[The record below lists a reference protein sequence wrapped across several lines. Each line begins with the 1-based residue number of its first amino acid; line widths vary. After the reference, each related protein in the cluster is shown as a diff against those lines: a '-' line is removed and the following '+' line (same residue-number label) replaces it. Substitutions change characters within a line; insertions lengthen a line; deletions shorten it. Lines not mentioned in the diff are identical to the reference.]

1 VRGTALA
8 GAAAGLIL
16 ASGVVVRELWRRGV
30 EPTLEAGTADPDIPS
45 ADADLAGLDE
55 PAIADL
61 RARRL
66 TLPVDG
72 VSRERLIDSFAD
84 PRGAGTRRHRAVDI
98 LAPRGTPVRA
108 VEAGTIARLDVSA
121 AGGIS
126 VYQFDG
132 SERYCYYYAHLDR
145 YALGLKE
152 GAAVARGEVIG
163 YVGTTGNAPRHTPH
177 LHFAIYRLSE
187 AKQWSAATA
196 LNPYPVFR

>member
-1 VRGTALA
+1 M
-8 GAAAGLIL
+8 AGLIL

-30 EPTLEAGTADPDIPS
+30 EPTLEAGTADPDLPPS
-45 ADADLAGLDE
+45 DADLAGLDG

-84 PRGAGTRRHRAVDI
+84 PRAAGARRHRAVDI

-132 SERYCYYYAHLDR
+132 GQRYCYYYAHLDR
-145 YALGLKE
+145 YAAGLKE

-163 YVGTTGNAPRHTPH
+163 YVGTTGNAPRNTPH